1 MDKMLNEYKKQFGE
15 QFPLMLCRG
24 CEDNEIIEII
34 KECLKKNEP
43 YTVGEGDY

>member
-1 MDKMLNEYKKQFGE
+1 MLNEYKKQFGE

-24 CEDNEIIEII
+24 CEDNEVIEII